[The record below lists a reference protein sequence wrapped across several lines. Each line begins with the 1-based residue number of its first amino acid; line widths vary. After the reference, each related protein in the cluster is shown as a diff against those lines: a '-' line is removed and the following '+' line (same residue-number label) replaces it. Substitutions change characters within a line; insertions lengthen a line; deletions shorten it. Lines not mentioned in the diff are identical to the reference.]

1 MVIPKREKRGNL
13 MSRQRAQKAEDK
25 LTRQEQSYE
34 RNQKMLTKDFSSDR
48 AVLEEVFD
56 RSTLMVVYEFMN
68 KGIINEIHGV
78 VKAGKES
85 RVYWGKTKE
94 GKELAIKIYL
104 IVSAEFRKGLT
115 KYIEGDPRFKG
126 VKHDTRSLIFAWA
139 QKEFKNLELASRAKV
154 RVPKPIAVKNNILVM
169 EFIGLNGECA
179 PSLKEKA
186 PKNPEKLYETLLTY
200 LERLYK
206 KAELVHGDLSEYN
219 IMVWRGRPVLFDMSQ
234 AVPLVHPMADDLLRR
249 DLTNLNRYFGRLGVK
264 VPSVEE
270 SYRRVT
276 NRGKS

>member
-1 MVIPKREKRGNL
+1 MSYRKHVDQRLLKKEKGYETDQLMKEKR
-13 MSRQRAQKAEDK
+13 SE
-25 LTRQEQSYE
+25 EYE
-34 RNQKMLTKDFSSDR
+34 
-48 AVLEEVFD
+48 VLEEVFD
-56 RSTLMVVYEFMN
+56 RSTLMVIYEFMN
-68 KGIINEIHGV
+68 KGVINEIHGV
-78 VKAGKES
+78 VRAGKES

-154 RVPKPIAVKNNILVM
+154 RVPKPIAVKNNVLVM
-169 EFIGLNGECA
+169 EFIGLNGESA

-206 KAELVHGDLSEYN
+206 KAEIVHGDLSEYN
-219 IMVWRGRPVLFDMSQ
+219 IMVLRGKPILFDMSQ
-234 AVPLVHPMADDLLRR
+234 AVPLVHPMADLLLRR

-264 VPSVEE
+264 VLSVEE

-276 NRGKS
+276 SRGES

>member
-1 MVIPKREKRGNL
+1 MSYRKHVDERLLKKEKGYETDQLMKEKR
-13 MSRQRAQKAEDK
+13 SE
-25 LTRQEQSYE
+25 EYE
-34 RNQKMLTKDFSSDR
+34 
-48 AVLEEVFD
+48 VLEEVFD
-56 RSTLMVVYEFMN
+56 RSTLMVVYELMN
-68 KGIINEIHGV
+68 RGIINEIHGV
-78 VKAGKES
+78 VRAGKES

-104 IVSAEFRKGLT
+104 VVSAEFRKGLM

-139 QKEFKNLELASRAKV
+139 QKEFKNLELASRARV
-154 RVPKPIAVKNNILVM
+154 RVPKPVAVKNNVLIM
-169 EFIGLNGECA
+169 EFIGINGEPA

-186 PKNPEKLYETLLTY
+186 PKNPEKLYETLLVY

-219 IMVWRGRPVLFDMSQ
+219 IMVLRGRPVLFDVSQ
-234 AVPLVHPMADDLLRR
+234 AVPLVHPMADLLLRR

-264 VPSVEE
+264 VLSVEE

-276 NRGKS
+276 SRGES